1 MRKRERV
8 EVEAVAD
15 ESGTRNKRE
24 NQIGWNNTHTH
35 THGKAAISCFLKA
48 VEWNKLHEGGAF
60 IKVIT
65 ASTVFSCMWGV

>member
-1 MRKRERV
+1 MRKRESV
-8 EVEAVAD
+8 EIEAVAD

-24 NQIGWNNTHTH
+24 NQIGWNNTH

-65 ASTVFSCMWGV
+65 ASAVFSCMWGV